1 MRWWRKIRL
10 SPALPGYLLLVGAMV
25 VNALV
30 QGPDF
35 FSMNNFNSVLN
46 VNTPLIMAAIAQTI
60 VVLTGGIDLSIGSNM
75 TFVNTVAIVLANQYN
90 WPVGGSWLMALILG
104 TLVGVFNGLVVA
116 YLRIP
121 PLLATFSTMSI
132 VGGLALWVLPKPG
145 GIVPAEI
152 YSLYGGELL
161 GLPTTIWI
169 IALVVALW
177 LIISKYPIGK
187 HIRAVGGRERS
198 AYASGIKVATVKLFA
213 YSISGFITSIAGLC
227 LTALMASGD
236 PKIGLPF
243 GLNSVAAVIL
253 GGTVLSGGS
262 GGIGGS
268 IAGGIFLGLV
278 SNIVFFLFN
287 NFAGF
292 IPGLGNVSS
301 FYQQLLSNLIV
312 IFGLASAV
320 FTQRK
325 NGEKNLKP
333 LNEKERGQGNAV

>member
-1 MRWWRKIRL
+1 MRWWRWLRL
-10 SPALPGYLLLVGAMV
+10 SPALPGYLLLVGAMI
-25 VNALV
+25 VNVFV

-35 FSMNNFNSVLN
+35 FSMNNLNGVLN

-90 WPVGGSWLMALILG
+90 WPVGGSWLVALTLG
-104 TLVGVFNGLVVA
+104 TLVGVLNGVVVA

-121 PLLATFSTMSI
+121 PLLATFSTMSV

-145 GIVPAEI
+145 GVVPAAI
-152 YSLYGGELL
+152 YSFYGGEFL
-161 GLPTTIWI
+161 GLPTTVWI
-169 IALVVALW
+169 IAAVVGIWIL
-177 LIISKYPIGK
+177 ISKYPIGK
-187 HIRAVGGRERS
+187 YIRAVGGRERS
-198 AYASGIKVATVKLFA
+198 AYASGIKVESVKLFA
-213 YSISGFITSIAGLC
+213 YTLSGFITGIAGLC

-253 GGTVLSGGS
+253 GGTVLSGGW

-268 IAGGIFLGLV
+268 IAGGLFLGLV

-287 NFAGF
+287 NFAGL
-292 IPGLGNVSS
+292 IPGIGNVSS

-325 NGEKNLKP
+325 NGQQILKP
-333 LNEKERGQGNAV
+333 AHEKGRGNEDAV